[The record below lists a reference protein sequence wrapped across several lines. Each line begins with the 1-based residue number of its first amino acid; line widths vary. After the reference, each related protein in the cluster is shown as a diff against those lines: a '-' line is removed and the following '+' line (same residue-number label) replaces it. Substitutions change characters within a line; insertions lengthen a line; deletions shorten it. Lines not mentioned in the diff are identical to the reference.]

1 MGQLEQQ
8 FRLADIE
15 VSRAT
20 TDDTI
25 IGLFRFQTETKN
37 KKPATIVILVEIF
50 SSLYVYEQLLD
61 VMNATAEQVRV
72 LTISVEGDPM
82 ARFEKLVQRLNDA
95 IATFVDREP
104 TSVVWN
110 RVNAFVLQF
119 MEGQVCLTG
128 LGRLTNLFVQ
138 KQKDGGYKSFDL
150 LGSLEQ
156 PEEVNPHKP
165 FASLICGD
173 IAPGDALFIG
183 TSNFERLR
191 SEIGIADKLKTL
203 PPVTAALE
211 IKQALE
217 HKTLSE
223 DFAGVVVASVLLPQ
237 AAPAPAAPSSETPAD
252 LSTRSIERMAQAE
265 KSTKEILTASPTTSM
280 APEERTMPL
289 PPKKRAPL
297 QPLAWVTTV
306 ANRFKAPKKMA
317 GTSTSPRSSVIK
329 DSVTMVGL
337 RSMHAGHGT
346 FLTTA
351 RKIQIGV
358 GIVLLI
364 GGLVGYRSY
373 SKSKQFAEE
382 QRLWNAVF
390 DQASDYKNRADAAIV
405 YNNEDNA
412 RNQIR
417 EAERLLAGLDEKT
430 PERASTKQKLSQDLK
445 EVGNKLKRELR
456 NDNPVELGALALGS
470 PENSLKTV
478 SVLKNTLFAVDGPG
492 QTVIQIDLGNRS
504 VVRSP
509 LPADVGMVRSAVS
522 GLNDVLFLTE
532 ARKLFSVT
540 PGSEKVTSLDLAS
553 TKASSTM
560 AIAYYN
566 KRLYALDSMSGMI
579 WRYTAA
585 GKGFGT
591 ETAYLRE
598 PTASLGTALAIAGDA
613 SLYVGLT
620 DGQLKRF
627 LSGAEEAWS
636 VSPIDPPVTSLSSIW
651 TDPTSDR
658 IVATDPSGK
667 RVLVYRKT
675 DGKLVAQ
682 VVSSQFQSPNYVTA
696 DAATKKMYVVD
707 NNRILVLD
715 LP

>member
-1 MGQLEQQ
+1 
-8 FRLADIE
+8 
-15 VSRAT
+15 
-20 TDDTI
+20 
-25 IGLFRFQTETKN
+25 
-37 KKPATIVILVEIF
+37 
-50 SSLYVYEQLLD
+50 
-61 VMNATAEQVRV
+61 
-72 LTISVEGDPM
+72 
-82 ARFEKLVQRLNDA
+82 
-95 IATFVDREP
+95 
-104 TSVVWN
+104 
-110 RVNAFVLQF
+110 
-119 MEGQVCLTG
+119 ME
-128 LGRLTNLFVQ
+128 R
-138 KQKDGGYKSFDL
+138 
-150 LGSLEQ
+150 
-156 PEEVNPHKP
+156 
-165 FASLICGD
+165 
-173 IAPGDALFIG
+173 
-183 TSNFERLR
+183 
-191 SEIGIADKLKTL
+191 
-203 PPVTAALE
+203 
-211 IKQALE
+211 
-217 HKTLSE
+217 KTLSE

-237 AAPAPAAPSSETPAD
+237 ATVAPTPTSTEAAD

-265 KSTKEILTASPTTSM
+265 KTTKDILTAAPKSSIE
-280 APEERTMPL
+280 PEEPSAPL
-289 PPKKRAPL
+289 SPKKRAPL

-306 ANRFKAPKKMA
+306 ANRFKAPKKA
-317 GTSTSPRSSVIK
+317 TGSGATPRSSVIK

-358 GIVLLI
+358 ALIVLI
-364 GGLVGYRSY
+364 GGLIGYRSY

-417 EAERLLAGLDEKT
+417 EAERLLEGLDEKT
-430 PERASTKQKLSQDLK
+430 PERASTKQKLAQELQ

-492 QTVIQIDLGNRS
+492 QTVIQIDLANRS
-504 VVRSP
+504 VTRSP
-509 LPADVGMVRSAVS
+509 LPADAGMVRSAVS
-522 GLNDVLFLTE
+522 GLNDVIFLTE

-540 PGSEKVTSLDLAS
+540 PGSDKVTSLDLAS

-566 KRLYALDSMSGMI
+566 KRLYALDSLSGMI

-591 ETAYLRE
+591 ETAYLKE
-598 PTASLGTALAIAGDA
+598 PTASLGTAIAIAGDA

-627 LSGAEEAWS
+627 LSGAEESWS
-636 VSPIDPPVTSLSSIW
+636 VSPVDPPATSLSSIW
-651 TDPTSDR
+651 TDPESDR
-658 IVATDPSGK
+658 ILATDPSGK

-696 DAATKKMYVVD
+696 DAASKKMYVVD